1 MESRPCKM
9 SIPSISIVLSLPD
22 DVAYFLSTGIS
33 ILEHLVC
40 DQNMA
45 IGEIDAEELEGGR

>member
-1 MESRPCKM
+1 M